1 MDADLEEVRRQVLEQ
16 MEGTREVSDEQ
27 LRMKI
32 SVQTWKYGQEH
43 LLSLQERMK
52 MEKQVFDSLRRL
64 DVLQELMDY
73 VDVTEV
79 MVNGSGHIF
88 YERAGSLHLWDK
100 HFSSRERLEGVIQ
113 QIAAYTNKTVNE
125 AEPIAD
131 TRLADG
137 SRVNIILPPASLE
150 GPCITIRKFA
160 QNPVTLKRLVEL
172 SSISEEIRKVMELLV
187 SAGYN
192 IFVSG
197 GTGSG
202 KTTFLNALSG
212 AIPENERVVTIE
224 DSAELQLFG
233 VKNLVR
239 LEARSANANGVGEIT
254 IRALIRTSLRLRP
267 DRILVGEVRGPEA
280 LELLQA
286 NNTGH
291 DGGMSTGHGNSCKD
305 MLSRL
310 ETMVLMGMDLP
321 LPAVRGQIASGI
333 DILVHLGRMR
343 DRSRKVLQICEMD
356 GVHGGEIRLHSLYQ
370 FEEAMENPETGT
382 KIANYITKQD
392 GEGVYQQ
399 PVTGI
404 WKRVGTLK
412 NREKLRQKGLDA
424 RLDEIYGN
432 KEASEQTGKT
442 SAQ

>member
-1 MDADLEEVRRQVLEQ
+1 
-16 MEGTREVSDEQ
+16 
-27 LRMKI
+27 
-32 SVQTWKYGQEH
+32 
-43 LLSLQERMK
+43 

-160 QNPVTLKRLVEL
+160 QNPVTLQRLVEL

-187 SAGYN
+187 NAGYN

-224 DSAELQLFG
+224 DSAELQFFG

-239 LEARSANANGVGEIT
+239 LEARSANANGVREIT
-254 IRALIRTSLRLRP
+254 IRDLIRTSLRLRP

-370 FEEAMENPETGT
+370 FEEEMENPETGT
-382 KIANYITKQD
+382 KIVNYITKQD

-412 NREKLRQKGLDA
+412 NREKLRQKGVEA

-432 KEASEQTGKT
+432 EEASEQTGKT